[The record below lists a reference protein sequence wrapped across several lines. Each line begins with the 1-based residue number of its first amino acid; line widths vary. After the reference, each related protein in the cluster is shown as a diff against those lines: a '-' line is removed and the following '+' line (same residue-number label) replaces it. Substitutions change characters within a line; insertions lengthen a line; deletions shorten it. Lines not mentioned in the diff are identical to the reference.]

1 MTAKRLKFVAV
12 AILPFVIVFLVCV
25 VVSLRRCVVASLRRC
40 VVVSL
45 CRCVVV
51 SFCNRVVV
59 SSCRLNFRHRRRRRC
74 KECYLS
80 TCGACCVDA
89 AALGRRDDSATVF
102 ER

>member
-45 CRCVVV
+45 RRCVVV
-51 SFCNRVVV
+51 S
-59 SSCRLNFRHRRRRRC
+59 LRRC
-74 KECYLS
+74 VGVS
-80 TCGACCVDA
+80 FVVRRSPFVVASFA
-89 AALGRRDDSATVF
+89 SFASSLGSVCLPTRKTYRLL
-102 ER
+102 